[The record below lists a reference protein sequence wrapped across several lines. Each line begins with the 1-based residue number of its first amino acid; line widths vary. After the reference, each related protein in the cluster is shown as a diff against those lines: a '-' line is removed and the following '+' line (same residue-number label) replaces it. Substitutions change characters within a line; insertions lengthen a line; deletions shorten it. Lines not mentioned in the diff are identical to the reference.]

1 MLKIAGSGPKKQQA
15 ELGMGKGKKRIDADV
30 NALIRGNLSSTSVTV
45 ATGVTRTRVSIT
57 PTLQEET
64 GD

>member
-1 MLKIAGSGPKKQQA
+1 MLKTAGSGPKKQQT
-15 ELGMGKGKKRIDADV
+15 EPGMGKGKTRVDADV

-45 ATGVTRTRVSIT
+45 ATGVTRTRASIT
-57 PTLQEET
+57 PTLQEQT

>member
-1 MLKIAGSGPKKQQA
+1 MLKTAGSGPKKQQT
-15 ELGMGKGKKRIDADV
+15 ELGMGKGKTHVDADV
-30 NALIRGNLSSTSVTV
+30 NALIRGNLCSTSVTV
-45 ATGVTRTRVSIT
+45 VTGVTRTRVSIT